1 MAERKA
7 VTPEEIIDLI
17 VDEMDAQQAPSRYS
31 ILVRNSFHVRLEETQ
46 FERLKPVQARV
57 RDEAIRALNEAVA
70 ERNRGGRSFRIPGID
85 PPADKRRWETLAD
98 WRIDFSLNTDEDALA
113 TPLIVH
119 ADFFSTQDEDDRLG
133 DRTERISRRAADG
146 TVTTTTGPAASG
158 QGTGRKT
165 GGTVLA
171 RLEYDDDRG
180 PGVFEMTTRQ
190 IKIGRGGE
198 NYYVDLKLTAP
209 KDISR
214 VHLVIRRDD
223 SGAFFAA
230 DRSTLGT
237 AINQQRIPEGVEAPL
252 PDRATI
258 VLAEKLKLKFRIVR
272 A

>member
-17 VDEMDAQQAPSRYS
+17 VAEMDAQQAPSRFS
-31 ILVRNSFHVRLEETQ
+31 ILVRNAFHVRLEETQ
-46 FERLKPVQARV
+46 FERLKPVQNRI
-57 RDEAIRALNEAVA
+57 RTEAVRALNEELAR
-70 ERNRGGRSFRIPGID
+70 RNKGSRSFRIPGID
-85 PPADKRRWETLAD
+85 PPADQRRWETLAD
-98 WRIDFSLNTDEDALA
+98 WHIDFSINTDDDALDA
-113 TPLIVH
+113 PLIVH
-119 ADFFSTQDEDDRLG
+119 ADFHTVEEGDDRLG
-133 DRTERISRRAADG
+133 DRTERVSRRAADG
-146 TVTTTTGPAASG
+146 TVSTTTAPASAQS
-158 QGTGRKT
+158 TGRKA
-165 GGTVLA
+165 GSAVLA
-171 RLEYDDDRG
+171 RLEYEDDRG

-198 NYYVDLKLTAP
+198 NYYVDLKLTGP

-223 SGAFFAA
+223 SGAFVAE

-237 AINQQRIPEGVEAPL
+237 TINKQRIPEGGVAPL

-258 VLAEKLKLKFRIVR
+258 VLAEKLKLRFRIER